1 MLPILSGGT
10 EQVQLLLAAIVAW
23 QQTRTAGQP
32 YEVDTR
38 TTEGGD
44 SGPSLFGAPSLQAE
58 QSWVPPP
65 GLLHGRGAFPAP
77 LTNRPTLRQ
86 HRRNIGDQRMKSCL
100 RRWTSSSDKK
110 LKTSV
115 RLHKQKKKESRRRR
129 LHVMRPSSWQY
140 APLKAGALALYW
152 GAV

>member
-86 HRRNIGDQRMKSCL
+86 QMPTPPEHWGPTDEEL
-100 RRWTSSSDKK
+100 
-110 LKTSV
+110 
-115 RLHKQKKKESRRRR
+115 
-129 LHVMRPSSWQY
+129 
-140 APLKAGALALYW
+140 LATMDEFERQEAEDLAAAAQAEEK
-152 GAV
+152 GEP